1 MTVHVPEMTPQ
12 NPADTAF
19 SSPPSKLSKRS
30 PTPYGEYIQYIPHT
44 YIHKLFY
51 HLAEGT
57 VCVLFVLHDRMWR
70 NQCIAS
76 SLLHCSQYPSYLFL
90 LFLLPIHLK
99 CVCAI
104 QRKIILMARDQPSP
118 LLEMTRPSL
127 EDIEKLFFL
136 VRNLRLCCVIPCKYC
151 CWTCSFIAS
160 WRRT

>member
-44 YIHKLFY
+44 FKQFY
-51 HLAEGT
+51 PLSEGS
-57 VCVLFVLHDRMWR
+57 VCVLFVLHDSMWR

-104 QRKIILMARDQPSP
+104 QRKIILMARGQLSP
-118 LLEMTRPSL
+118 LLETMPPSQ

-136 VRNLRLCCVIPCKYC
+136 VRNLRLCFVIQCKYC
-151 CWTCSFIAS
+151 C
-160 WRRT
+160 